1 MYGFSW
7 KLQLF
12 GNTEPA
18 FPRGASRLELLSL
31 GMGHAFSFYHISTLC
46 QSECDAKAGWLK
58 QCSALTWPSSFTSII
73 CLTSTEIWKVIPVL
87 SHTISFIYHLPLPLL
102 PTKADMKM
110 SVQPWCT
117 CSTKHLP
124 VSLPEGAQSWDYLD
138 NFCISFL
145 NCPWEHSETGISHYF
160 LRKNLPLGSQ

>member
-12 GNTEPA
+12 GSTEPA

-31 GMGHAFSFYHISTLC
+31 CMGHAFSFYHISTLC

-73 CLTSTEIWKVIPVL
+73 SLTSTEIWKAIPAL

-145 NCPWEHSETGISHYF
+145 NYPWELSETCISHYF